1 VTRRAPALARF
12 AARFPP
18 RFAARFALLLLLGLL
33 VGLGTAA
40 CAGGASRPASRARVF
55 APEEIPTGGP
65 ARGPADAP
73 VTIVEFADF
82 RCPHCRSM
90 EPVLER
96 VLAAYPDQ
104 VRLVFAHLPVVS
116 EESGRAAVAA
126 VAAGNQGAFWEMHD
140 FLFQLQRQPL
150 DEELLREKARQLGLD
165 ADRFSLDLRSPES
178 LAVVEADVAAANRL
192 GLRATPTFIVNGQLV
207 EGTRSFETFRQLIES
222 ELALAGPRP
231 L

>member
-1 VTRRAPALARF
+1 VTRRLRAPARLLA
-12 AARFPP
+12 
-18 RFAARFALLLLLGLL
+18 LGLA
-33 VGLGTAA
+33 LGAAA
-40 CAGGASRPASRARVF
+40 CASGGPRPAPPPRVF
-55 APEEIPTGGP
+55 TSDEIPTGGP

-90 EPVLER
+90 LPVLER
-96 VLAAYPDQ
+96 VRAAYPDE

-140 FLFQLQRQPL
+140 FLFQLQGQPL

-165 ADRFSLDLRSPES
+165 PDRFSRDLRSPQT
-178 LAVVEADVAAANRL
+178 LAVVDADVAAANRL
-192 GLRATPTFIVNGQLV
+192 GLRATPTFFVNGELL
-207 EGTRSFETFRQLIES
+207 EGTRSFETFRQLIEA

>member
-1 VTRRAPALARF
+1 MTHRAPARAVLL
-12 AARFPP
+12 
-18 RFAARFALLLLLGLL
+18 ALLLALGA
-33 VGLGTAA
+33 AA
-40 CAGGASRPASRARVF
+40 CAGGTTRPAPRPRVF
-55 APEEIPTGGP
+55 DEAEIPSGGP
-65 ARGPADAP
+65 ARGPAGAP

-90 EPVLER
+90 LPVLER
-96 VLAAYPDQ
+96 VLAAYPDD

-178 LAVVEADVAAANRL
+178 LAVVEADLAEANRL
-192 GLRATPTFIVNGQLV
+192 GLRATPTFFVNGQLL
-207 EGTRSFETFRQLIES
+207 EGTRSFETFRQLIEA